1 MTSFNQSECLIS
13 ALHSYALIKFVFAV
27 ALAVVFDSFA
37 CAFLKLKSENYLLTV
52 AT

>member
-27 ALAVVFDSFA
+27 VFDSFA